1 MTRGVYLIV
10 PRNMTQACGF
20 YNTMIESD
28 DSAIVIECLKKYETK
43 EEMPKNIEKIKIPIG
58 SPEILKNGN
67 DITIVTYGYMCDII
81 IESSKLLESI
91 NISCEIIDVQTILP
105 FDINQ
110 KILKSI
116 KKTKKVIFID
126 EDVPGGTTAYMMQKI
141 IEEQKSYNYLEI
153 NPTTLTSKPH
163 RPAYSN
169 DGEYFSKPNTELI
182 FEKIYNIMSESN
194 PKKFNSI
201 Y

>member
-1 MTRGVYLIV
+1 MSWI
-10 PRNMTQACGF
+10 
-20 YNTMIESD
+20 
-28 DSAIVIECLKKYETK
+28 
-43 EEMPKNIEKIKIPIG
+43 
-58 SPEILKNGN
+58 
-67 DITIVTYGYMCDII
+67 
-81 IESSKLLESI
+81 LESI